1 MKDISVG
8 AIVKVKFGNK
18 NYSAKVLD
26 LLSWKP
32 GKRKSRK
39 RPGKENVSFLEIYIR
54 GKPLVIINNSN
65 NCRTYGFKR
74 RGNLREQRERL
85 FFRSH

>member
-1 MKDISVG
+1 MAAKNLISVEWLESCNQGNINNKTCNIEPGVEDISVG

-39 RPGKENVSFLEIYIR
+39 RPGKENISFLEI
-54 GKPLVIINNSN
+54 
-65 NCRTYGFKR
+65 
-74 RGNLREQRERL
+74 
-85 FFRSH
+85 